1 MAIVSPLSKINET
14 EGDEDSD
21 ADD

>member
-1 MAIVSPLSKINET
+1 MAIVSPLSKNNET